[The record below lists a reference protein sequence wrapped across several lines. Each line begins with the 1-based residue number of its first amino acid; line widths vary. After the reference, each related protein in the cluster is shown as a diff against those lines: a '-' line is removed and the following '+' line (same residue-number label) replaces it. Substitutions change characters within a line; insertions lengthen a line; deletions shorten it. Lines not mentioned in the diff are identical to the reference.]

1 MKPALRSGFLTA
13 EEGLVVP
20 IGGWQWAD
28 VPGPVSQHPG
38 EVASVAQAAHD
49 HTVQVYGLDEVAEE
63 GPLQPQYA
71 PPAETQARFS
81 RSAQGP
87 PAKTLLVPPPLLHI
101 VGKAPHF
108 VFCFPGS
115 LP

>member
-1 MKPALRSGFLTA
+1 M
-13 EEGLVVP
+13 P
-20 IGGWQWAD
+20 IGSWQWAD

-63 GPLQPQYA
+63 GSLQPQHA
-71 PPAETQARFS
+71 PPAGTRARFG

-87 PAKTLLVPPPLLHI
+87 PAESLLVPPPLLHF
-101 VGKAPHF
+101 VGKAPQKPL
-108 VFCFPGS
+108 CFL
-115 LP
+115 LPRVTALVC